1 MLLPGS
7 TIGVLGGGQ
16 LGRMLAMEARRM
28 GYRVRALDS
37 DPDACAAPFA
47 DVTVAPLDDV
57 DAALELASHCDVLT
71 IETEHVPA
79 AVLAQIETRREVH
92 PNAAALATV
101 QDRLRQREF
110 LRRHGLPQTA
120 WAAVDDLQG
129 LEKALAAVG
138 RPAVLKTR
146 TEGYDGKGQAR
157 IGVADDPAAA
167 LAAIGHAP
175 AVLEAWVS
183 YEREISVI
191 LARGRDGDIAVYPV
205 AENEHRHHVLHITR
219 APARVP
225 PTVAARARELAA
237 AVAEALGH
245 IGVMAVEMF
254 LLPGGELLVNEIA
267 PRTHN
272 SGHYTL
278 GGCAT
283 SQFEQHLRAICG
295 LPLGDATQPRP
306 ALMLNLLGDL
316 WLDEAPPLAHI
327 LAHPGAR
334 LHLYGKAPRAGR
346 KLGHVLVLGD
356 DLDAAQAWADS
367 IVR

>member
-1 MLLPGS
+1 
-7 TIGVLGGGQ
+7 
-16 LGRMLAMEARRM
+16 
-28 GYRVRALDS
+28 
-37 DPDACAAPFA
+37 
-47 DVTVAPLDDV
+47 
-57 DAALELASHCDVLT
+57 
-71 IETEHVPA
+71 
-79 AVLAQIETRREVH
+79 
-92 PNAAALATV
+92 
-101 QDRLRQREF
+101 
-110 LRRHGLPQTA
+110 
-120 WAAVDDLQG
+120 
-129 LEKALAAVG
+129 
-138 RPAVLKTR
+138 
-146 TEGYDGKGQAR
+146 
-157 IGVADDPAAA
+157 
-167 LAAIGHAP
+167 
-175 AVLEAWVS
+175 
-183 YEREISVI
+183 
-191 LARGRDGDIAVYPV
+191 
-205 AENEHRHHVLHITR
+205 
-219 APARVP
+219 
-225 PTVAARARELAA
+225 VAARARELAA